1 MDVIECSARSSG
13 HFPLKKEQREVVDM
27 FLKGNDVLCVSQQG
41 LGKNRSKSF

>member
-1 MDVIECSARSSG
+1 MDVIECSARSTG

-27 FLKGNDVLCVSQQG
+27 FMKGNVFCVFQQG